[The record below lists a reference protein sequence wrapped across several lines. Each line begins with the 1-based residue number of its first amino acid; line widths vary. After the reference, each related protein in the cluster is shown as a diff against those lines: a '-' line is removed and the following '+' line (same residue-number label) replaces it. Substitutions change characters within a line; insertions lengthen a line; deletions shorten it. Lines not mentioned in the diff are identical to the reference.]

1 MARILVAEHNRTTSA
16 YLHAALKKAG
26 NTVDVVDNCLDAWRV
41 SSDDRYDILLVDVVM
56 PGIDGFILAQK
67 ALQENP
73 ELQIIFVTGFAGVA
87 MDTYATPAYAPAPI
101 TTRPFHL
108 KDIVSRVRPIS
119 RNRAAAPTTLFMP
132 ISRITTAPHS
142 KRKKHLFTKG
152 KRICR
157 FAKPLKK
164 WLKPSRTPWH
174 SPKGSMRSR
183 SRSPFA

>member
-41 SSDDRYDILLVDVVM
+41 SSDDCYDILLVDVVM

-108 KDIVSRVRPIS
+108 KDIVSRVRYLMGQGGLPS
-119 RNRAAAPTTLFMP
+119 YQPQQSGSPDNVVYADFAHHNRAAQQA
-132 ISRITTAPHS
+132 
-142 KRKKHLFTKG
+142 
-152 KRICR
+152 
-157 FAKPLKK
+157 
-164 WLKPSRTPWH
+164 
-174 SPKGSMRSR
+174 
-183 SRSPFA
+183 